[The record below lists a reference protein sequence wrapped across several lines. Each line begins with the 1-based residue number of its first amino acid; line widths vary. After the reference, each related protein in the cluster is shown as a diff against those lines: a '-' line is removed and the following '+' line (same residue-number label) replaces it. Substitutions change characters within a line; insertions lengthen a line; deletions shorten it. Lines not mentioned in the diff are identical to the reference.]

1 MKLVY
6 GIALPDFDKHF
17 SEHLEREVEHHGA
30 PGYQTKKWKAALPL
44 VPRLRHAIDVGA
56 HVGLWSRQMAK
67 AFDAVSAFE
76 PIPAL
81 NECFLENLKKSS
93 NVRLYP
99 VALGA
104 EVGRVDIVLPADN
117 SGNGHVVAGNSFEL
131 RMLDEFKFEAVDFI
145 KIDVEG
151 GELDVVRGAEE
162 TIRKHRPVMVVEQKP
177 DHGARFGNSDT
188 AAVELLQSWGA
199 DIAWIKAGDYA
210 LVWK

>member
-1 MKLVY
+1 MKLAY
-6 GIALPDFDKHF
+6 GIALPDSDQHF
-17 SEHLEREVEHHGA
+17 TNHLANEVAANGA

-67 AFDAVSAFE
+67 AFESVSAFE
-76 PIPAL
+76 PIPEL
-81 NECFLENLKKSS
+81 TECFLENMKEFS

-104 EVGRVDIVLPADN
+104 AVGRVDIALPADN
-117 SGNGHVVAGNSFEL
+117 SGNGHVVPGNSFEL
-131 RMLDEFKFEAVDFI
+131 RMLDEMKFDMVDFI